1 MHKQRWLDAAKAAG
15 IEQLEIYEQ
24 KSRSTSI
31 RLFEGSVDGYTI
43 SECNGFA
50 IRGIYKGNMGICFL
64 EQDDDA
70 LLEDTLCRI
79 KENAE
84 VITSRDEV
92 EIYAGDSAYPQL
104 QLRSCTWNAHPDAE
118 KIEMLKTVEQY
129 IKESDARIAQVMNTS
144 YGEVDVEI
152 AIDNTLGVHLHDA
165 QHAAYISTAVMA
177 KDQEDTKIAGDW
189 QYLYDDVCFDAKK
202 FAAGVSRKVLDK
214 LSAESVQSA
223 QYPVLI
229 ENEAMADLL
238 AAFSGM
244 FDGENAYKG
253 ISLLND
259 SIEKQIFSDKIT
271 IVDDPLLKNGYN
283 SRSFDDEGVACRNKI
298 LVDKGV
304 LKTYLHNLKSAK
316 LMNCETTGNGFK
328 AGYASN
334 VGIAP
339 STLFIENGSTS
350 MDEMIASMEEG
361 IIVTEITGLHAG
373 LNAMTGEF
381 SLQSQGW
388 YVKDGKKVK
397 PVNLITIAG
406 NFLEAMKQ
414 VEMLGNDGKLNAGS
428 IGSPSILFT
437 SFSVSGL

>member
-1 MHKQRWLDAAKAAG
+1 M
-15 IEQLEIYEQ
+15 
-24 KSRSTSI
+24 
-31 RLFEGSVDGYTI
+31 
-43 SECNGFA
+43 
-50 IRGIYKGNMGICFL
+50 
-64 EQDDDA
+64 
-70 LLEDTLCRI
+70 
-79 KENAE
+79 
-84 VITSRDEV
+84 
-92 EIYAGDSAYPQL
+92 
-104 QLRSCTWNAHPDAE
+104 
-118 KIEMLKTVEQY
+118 
-129 IKESDARIAQVMNTS
+129 
-144 YGEVDVEI
+144 
-152 AIDNTLGVHLHDA
+152 
-165 QHAAYISTAVMA
+165 
-177 KDQEDTKIAGDW
+177 
-189 QYLYDDVCFDAKK
+189 
-202 FAAGVSRKVLDK
+202 
-214 LSAESVQSA
+214 
-223 QYPVLI
+223 
-229 ENEAMADLL
+229 
-238 AAFSGM
+238 
-244 FDGENAYKG
+244 
-253 ISLLND
+253 ND

-283 SRSFDDEGVACRNKI
+283 SSFDDEGVACRNKI

-339 STLFIENGSTS
+339 SNLFIENGSTS

>member
-1 MHKQRWLDAAKAAG
+1 M
-15 IEQLEIYEQ
+15 
-24 KSRSTSI
+24 
-31 RLFEGSVDGYTI
+31 
-43 SECNGFA
+43 
-50 IRGIYKGNMGICFL
+50 
-64 EQDDDA
+64 
-70 LLEDTLCRI
+70 
-79 KENAE
+79 
-84 VITSRDEV
+84 
-92 EIYAGDSAYPQL
+92 
-104 QLRSCTWNAHPDAE
+104 
-118 KIEMLKTVEQY
+118 
-129 IKESDARIAQVMNTS
+129 
-144 YGEVDVEI
+144 
-152 AIDNTLGVHLHDA
+152 
-165 QHAAYISTAVMA
+165 
-177 KDQEDTKIAGDW
+177 
-189 QYLYDDVCFDAKK
+189 
-202 FAAGVSRKVLDK
+202 LDK

-339 STLFIENGSTS
+339 SNLFIENGSTS

-437 SFSVSGL
+437 SLSVSGL

>member
-1 MHKQRWLDAAKAAG
+1 M
-15 IEQLEIYEQ
+15 
-24 KSRSTSI
+24 
-31 RLFEGSVDGYTI
+31 
-43 SECNGFA
+43 
-50 IRGIYKGNMGICFL
+50 
-64 EQDDDA
+64 
-70 LLEDTLCRI
+70 
-79 KENAE
+79 
-84 VITSRDEV
+84 
-92 EIYAGDSAYPQL
+92 
-104 QLRSCTWNAHPDAE
+104 
-118 KIEMLKTVEQY
+118 
-129 IKESDARIAQVMNTS
+129 
-144 YGEVDVEI
+144 
-152 AIDNTLGVHLHDA
+152 
-165 QHAAYISTAVMA
+165 
-177 KDQEDTKIAGDW
+177 
-189 QYLYDDVCFDAKK
+189 
-202 FAAGVSRKVLDK
+202 AAGVSRKVLDK

-339 STLFIENGSTS
+339 SNLFIENGSTS

-437 SFSVSGL
+437 SLSVSGL